1 MSTNQVLALVVI
13 VALIFL
19 AAGYWLAQLEQTR
32 EMLMSYRD
40 LHGHVHARLGLKPPK
55 KET

>member
-1 MSTNQVLALVVI
+1 VSVDQVAAALLI
-13 VALIFL
+13 GALLGAF
-19 AAGYWLAQLEQTR
+19 AGYWLSKLEITK
-32 EMLMSYRD
+32 EAEMSYRD